1 VNSKDIISQVRD
13 ELEEEELILI
23 EEFFLSL
30 PEETL
35 KSVPK
40 VKGVIKLPTNNIF
53 PILQYVHVGEKK
65 EIRGNTLVSFEGY
78 SPATLEEK
86 AIFLSSFYALV
97 SFAKEGERKI
107 KLTDLMEKIGF
118 KQKEIWKYYNKE
130 KVLRIIEKIMDLKV
144 VLTFQNEIPE
154 NFKKLF
160 PNAKQGDK
168 FKTRLF
174 VIHTVEHYTLKHLK
188 DAIIYFIPLFV
199 PNAVYLEKTKA
210 LSLPL
215 DEPQYRLLCI
225 YLSYGASLNK
235 NFIVRVEEL
244 LNVAGIEIDEEHP
257 KRTYEK
263 LRTLLKRAK
272 EDGIISYYSYQN
284 FDPDNVGDKGW
295 VERWLTS
302 EIKIEA

>member
-1 VNSKDIISQVRD
+1 LSTSYLNSTSIGKKCQVNPKED
-13 ELEEEELILI
+13 
-23 EEFFLSL
+23 
-30 PEETL
+30 L
-35 KSVPK
+35 KSIPK
-40 VKGVIKLPTNNIF
+40 LKGSAKLPTNNIF
-53 PILQYVHVGEKK
+53 PMLQYIHIGEGKK
-65 EIRGNTLVSFEGY
+65 IRGNTIIRFEGY
-78 SPATLEEK
+78 LPTNLEEK

-97 SFAKEGERKI
+97 SFSEEVNKI
-107 KLTDLMEKIGF
+107 RLTDLMEKIGYS
-118 KQKEIWKYYNKE
+118 KQVIWKHYNKE
-130 KVLRIIEKIMDLKV
+130 KVLNIVKKINELKI

-154 NFKKLF
+154 SIKELF
-160 PNAKQGDK
+160 PDAKKGDE
-168 FKTRLF
+168 FKTEAFL
-174 VIHTVEHYTLKHLK
+174 IYTVEHYTKKHLK
-188 DAIIYFIPLFV
+188 DAVIYFIPIFV
-199 PNAVYLEKTKA
+199 PNALYLEQTKA

-244 LNVAGIEIDEEHP
+244 LNVAGIEINEENP

-284 FDPDNVGDKGW
+284 FDPDIIGKRGW
-295 VERWLTS
+295 FERWLTS